1 MINRSIF
8 LLLFFFLY
16 ACNSIEFVLND
27 YDNPNLIKEK
37 VKIIDLDNKQSPLK
51 RELSLFFGNNEEHE
65 YTLETSLIEE
75 KQKRSI
81 KQNQVAEKI
90 DYTLSVNYVLYYVKS
105 NCRIL
110 DAKIETKFSFTPKS
124 FGYNFGSNRSLD
136 RLYSD
141 SIKRNIKKFIDL
153 IPVNNNCLK

>member
-16 ACNSIEFVLND
+16 ACNNIEFVLND
-27 YDNPNLIKEK
+27 YDSPNSIKEK
-37 VKIIDLDNKQSPLK
+37 VKIIDLDNKQGPLK
-51 RELSLFFGNNEEHE
+51 RELSLFFGNSEVHE
-65 YTLETSLIEE
+65 YTLQTSLVEE

-90 DYTLSVNYVLYYVKS
+90 DYTLNVNYVLYYVKS

>member
-1 MINRSIF
+1 MIKRPVF

-16 ACNSIEFVLND
+16 ACNSVEFVLSD
-27 YDNPNLIKEK
+27 YDSPNLIREK
-37 VKIIDLDNKQSPLK
+37 VKIIDLDNKQTPLK

-65 YTLETSLIEE
+65 YILETSLIEE
-75 KQKRSI
+75 KQRRSI
-81 KQNQVAEKI
+81 KKNQVAEKI
-90 DYTLSVNYVLYYVKS
+90 DYTLRVNYVLYYVKS

-110 DAKIETKFSFTPKS
+110 DTKIETKFSFTPKS

-136 RLYSD
+136 KLYSD
-141 SIKRNIKKFIDL
+141 SVKRNIKKFIDL